1 MNRFISPSDR
11 VSPPLIASKYFIAF
25 APCDPIVYSKMH
37 ISLQYRPLNSAVF
50 RVRDQSQRVPFHLTI
65 GRDLV
70 EWASRVSTFSLIPR
84 SEPTVNLPGTT
95 RSYCFGSTS
104 ESRPGDSKFCRA
116 RRSLGA
122 LDNSFDRRAG
132 FLNGFGL
139 ITGR

>member
-1 MNRFISPSDR
+1 
-11 VSPPLIASKYFIAF
+11 
-25 APCDPIVYSKMH
+25 MH

-139 ITGR
+139 ITGRANGSAVAACIDQPPEPGAGASPHLKGEASMMSMS